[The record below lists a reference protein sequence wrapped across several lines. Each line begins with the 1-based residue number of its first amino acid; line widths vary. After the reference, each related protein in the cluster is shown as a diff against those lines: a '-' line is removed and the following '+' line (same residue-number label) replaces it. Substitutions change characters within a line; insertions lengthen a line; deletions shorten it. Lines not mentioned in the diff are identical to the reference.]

1 MKFQFRYDKDDNIDD
16 FTQMHAT
23 DERGN
28 EEMSNHS
35 WHSKRGLYASKKQKK
50 GNSMQILIKVKR
62 ITWLSSQKDM
72 ESINIQGNY
81 QLILIYIWI
90 NEISYERSDCS
101 IFRKFHYPLSQV
113 ICKIIFVVDLTLK
126 IQ

>member
-35 WHSKRGLYASKKQKK
+35 WHSKRGLNASKKQKK
-50 GNSMQILIKVKR
+50 KM
-62 ITWLSSQKDM
+62 
-72 ESINIQGNY
+72 
-81 QLILIYIWI
+81 
-90 NEISYERSDCS
+90 
-101 IFRKFHYPLSQV
+101 
-113 ICKIIFVVDLTLK
+113 
-126 IQ
+126 